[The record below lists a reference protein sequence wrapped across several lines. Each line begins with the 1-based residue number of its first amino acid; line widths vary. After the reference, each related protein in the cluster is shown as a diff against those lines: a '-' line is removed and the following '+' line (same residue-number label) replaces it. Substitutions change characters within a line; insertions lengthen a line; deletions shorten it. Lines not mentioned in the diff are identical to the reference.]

1 MYEYHLFG
9 LFKTVMVVVSIA
21 IFLAPLRTLVAP
33 NPSPLVTII
42 SISLPSPTPIPIHNR
57 WNVIMFLTLEKVKGM
72 MAAASA
78 H

>member
-1 MYEYHLFG
+1 MYACHLFG
-9 LFKTVMVVVSIA
+9 LFKFVVVVSIA
-21 IFLAPLRTLVAP
+21 FFLAPLSTLLAL
-33 NPSPLVTII
+33 NPSPLFTII
-42 SISLPSPTPIPIHNR
+42 IISLPSPTPTQFHNR